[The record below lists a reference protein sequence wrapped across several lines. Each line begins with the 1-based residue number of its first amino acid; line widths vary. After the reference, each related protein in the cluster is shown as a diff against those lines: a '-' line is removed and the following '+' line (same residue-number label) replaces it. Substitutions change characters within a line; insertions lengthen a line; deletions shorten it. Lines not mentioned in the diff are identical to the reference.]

1 MGMRDSRSVA
11 PPSVEDWSDHERS
24 RLTALLGG
32 ETVLVSMNQR
42 RGHPR
47 LIAWAKSQ
55 SLYVRIDS
63 RSVWGNPH
71 EKDDALRGE
80 QLRRFEVHL
89 NARPDL
95 LARLGELRGKA
106 LACWCTHGPCH
117 GQILRLLADG
127 PAPPPVQPEPDD
139 LSLEEQLAL
148 AEAENAIEHGLT
160 TFVDVGHALSRIR
173 AGRLHRATHPRFE
186 DYCRERWG
194 FTKNHVNRQI
204 DAAHVMGTLAVTHI
218 PRQHDHRPT
227 VPPPTI
233 PTPTSP
239 QESNRLG
246 QLSGLR
252 APTTSPHSETLR
264 IPESRPSPP
273 PLPSFHP
280 ASPSHPPAVPHPPI
294 TTSAAHPPFA
304 PEAHSPRLQDYE
316 DSPGPTR
323 HLDNL
328 VATLGDFPALIAS
341 TEGFEKEASPE
352 QAEAWSQQLA
362 RAVNDLQE
370 LQRQVETFLKTND
383 QRDA

>member
-24 RLTALLGG
+24 RLVALLGG
-32 ETVLVSMNQR
+32 ETVLVSMNRR

-63 RSVWGNPH
+63 RTAWGNPH
-71 EKDDALRGE
+71 EKDDVLRGE
-80 QLRRFEVHL
+80 QLRRFEAHL
-89 NARPDL
+89 NAHPDL

-117 GQILRLLADG
+117 GQILKLLADG
-127 PAPPPVQPEPDD
+127 PAPPPVQPEPDE
-139 LSLEEQLAL
+139 LTPEEQVAL

-173 AGRLHRATHPRFE
+173 GGRLHRATHPRFE

-204 DAAHVMGTLAVTHI
+204 DAAHVMDTLAITHI

-227 VPPPTI
+227 TPAPAI
-233 PTPTSP
+233 PNPTSP

-246 QLSGLR
+246 RLSGLR
-252 APTTSPHSETLR
+252 APTTSPHPETLR

-273 PLPSFHP
+273 PRPPIHP
-280 ASPSHPPAVPHPPI
+280 ATPSHPPAVPRAPK
-294 TTSAAHPPFA
+294 TLTASAQPPFT
-304 PEAHSPRLQDYE
+304 PETQPQGYGDP
-316 DSPGPTR
+316 PGPTR
-323 HLDNL
+323 QLDDL
-328 VATLGDFPALIAS
+328 VAAFGDLPALLAA

-352 QAEAWSQQLA
+352 QAEAWSQQLT
-362 RAVNDLQE
+362 RAINDLQK
-370 LQRQVETFLKTND
+370 LQSRIETFLNTHE
-383 QRDA
+383 